1 MKCPKCGNEIREED
15 GRCPACGAE
24 IPPKEEAG
32 RPDPLNAYAVRG
44 DSDPDPSPAQG
55 TGGAASR
62 IKIAVKAA
70 FAVILYL
77 LLFFSIQS
85 CLCAAYAASASDTT
99 ELAAAVQSGD
109 TEEVAAALLRLQ
121 EKQAQLI
128 VENEARLLLAAN
140 LVAILVLCLLLRIRR
155 KVPADEIGFHGVN
168 PLRLVQ
174 FALFGAAMNIVLSV
188 LLSVIPLPEAYEQ
201 MQETQYAAL
210 FNDGLVWSVLSVG
223 IVGPAA
229 EEIFF
234 RGIITSRLRPAFGK
248 AGTILVSSLLFG
260 LVHVTPIAVGYAFV
274 VGLALALIRERYR
287 SVLPCIVCHC
297 SFNLTSFWLDRMEN
311 GGMIGVLTGLSAAVI
326 VLVWRSAVMRYPSFS
341 DVFHDTAG
349 CIPLDDPEKREIA
362 EECRRL
368 RNSGS
373 DLAESA
379 DRIEELADRWNGLE
393 NGKRPENGKNDPDG
407 HDGPDSPDHPDNP
420 DPPED
425 PQ

>member
-1 MKCPKCGNEIREED
+1 
-15 GRCPACGAE
+15 
-24 IPPKEEAG
+24 
-32 RPDPLNAYAVRG
+32 
-44 DSDPDPSPAQG
+44 
-55 TGGAASR
+55 
-62 IKIAVKAA
+62 
-70 FAVILYL
+70 
-77 LLFFSIQS
+77 
-85 CLCAAYAASASDTT
+85 
-99 ELAAAVQSGD
+99 
-109 TEEVAAALLRLQ
+109 
-121 EKQAQLI
+121 
-128 VENEARLLLAAN
+128 
-140 LVAILVLCLLLRIRR
+140 
-155 KVPADEIGFHGVN
+155 
-168 PLRLVQ
+168 
-174 FALFGAAMNIVLSV
+174 MNIVLSV

-210 FNDGLVWSVLSVG
+210 FNDGLVWSILSVG
-223 IVGPAA
+223 IAGPAA

-248 AGTILVSSLLFG
+248 VGTILLSALLFG

-287 SVLPCIVCHC
+287 SILPCIICHC

-311 GGMIGVLTGLSAAVI
+311 SAVIGVLTGLSAAVI

-373 DLAESA
+373 DLGESV
-379 DRIEELADRWNGLE
+379 DRIEALADRWNELE
-393 NGKRPENGKNDPDG
+393 NGTRPENGPDGHDGPDDHDG
-407 HDGPDSPDHPDNP
+407 HDGPDSPDHSDTP